1 MSNIDLTIIISH
13 YFTSNAKE
21 SYKSFIQT
29 LDEIKSQSDGYYIE
43 VIITDDGSDYSKNIV
58 NIPFISTF

>member
-13 YFTSNAKE
+13 YFTADSKE

-29 LDEIKSQSDGYYIE
+29 LNKINSQSDVYNIE
-43 VIITDDGSDYSKNIV
+43 IIISDDG
-58 NIPFISTF
+58 